1 MTLAPKLRRLESL
14 EEANWCAQLM
24 SSLEPWRTLG
34 RSFAASLDIVR
45 DATRETYLAMSG
57 DERVGFVI
65 LSVVG
70 PFVGYLQTLCIVP
83 ERRGQGLGSALLE
96 LAEERIFSLS
106 PNVFLCVSSFNRD
119 ARRLYERSGYVY
131 VGELADYL
139 VEGHS
144 ELLYRKSRGSWDQ
157 FHTRQNG
164 KR

>member
-1 MTLAPKLRRLESL
+1 MSLAPTLRRIESL
-14 EEANWCAQLM
+14 EEANWCAELM
-24 SSLEPWRTLG
+24 SSSEPWRTLG

-70 PFVGYLQTLCIVP
+70 PFMGYLQTLCIVP

-96 LAEERIFSLS
+96 LAEERIFSVS
-106 PNVFLCVSSFNRD
+106 PNVFLCVSSFNND

-139 VEGHS
+139 AEGHT
-144 ELLYRKSRGSWDQ
+144 ELLYRKSRGSWNE
-157 FHTRQNG
+157 FHRLQD
-164 KR
+164 KKH

>member
-1 MTLAPKLRRLESL
+1 MSLAPTLRRIESL
-14 EEANWCAQLM
+14 EEAKWCAELM
-24 SSLEPWRTLG
+24 SSSEPWRTLG

-70 PFVGYLQTLCIVP
+70 PFMGYLQTLCIIR

-96 LAEERIFSLS
+96 LAEERIFSVS
-106 PNVFLCVSSFNRD
+106 PNVFLCVSSFNHD

-144 ELLYRKSRGSWDQ
+144 ELLYRKTRGSWNQ
-157 FHTRQNG
+157 FHTSQNG
-164 KR
+164 KH

>member
-96 LAEERIFSLS
+96 LAEERIFSVS

-144 ELLYRKSRGSWDQ
+144 ELLYRKSRGSWDR